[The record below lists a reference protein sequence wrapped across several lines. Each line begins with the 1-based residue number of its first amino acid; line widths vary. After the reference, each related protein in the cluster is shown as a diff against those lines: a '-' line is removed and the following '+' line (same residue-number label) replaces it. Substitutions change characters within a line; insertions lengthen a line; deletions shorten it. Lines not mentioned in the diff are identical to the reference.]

1 MLDCVRNVGSS
12 INLSSR
18 MKNYLNNTFLKS
30 KQNNNMPIVK
40 ALLKYNQ
47 SNFTLLIL
55 DHVEAQYLAIRETYF
70 ITFVIPYYNVLKQGY
85 SSLGYKARKR
95 DTKETK
101 ELLSKL
107 AKNRVHS
114 DVTKS
119 LIAKAL
125 TGSPWL
131 GLAKPSQVVRYSE
144 KRHRLCIAGEK

>member
-85 SSLGYKARKR
+85 SSLGYKH
-95 DTKETK
+95 TKETK

-125 TGSPWL
+125 TGC
-131 GLAKPSQVVRYSE
+131 GAKKIILFIIKNIQLKV
-144 KRHRLCIAGEK
+144 K